1 MPRLGTIGGGGAS
14 TYGFS
19 RVLDGSSQ
27 SKAAKSALE
36 IWKLGRR
43 TDGYYWINVSG
54 TPRYLHCLLSSTFAT
69 GFYSGNS
76 GRAGWTL
83 FAQRATAIGDIDI
96 TTTAGS
102 PDTSGAGNFAF
113 GSWKQ
118 GFDAGASFS
127 TETEILVDVDGTHSF
142 IYDGWRGIARSLAN
156 AQVAIVRGYT
166 GGNAVMAAS
175 DFNGT
180 TFTVNTPGAG
190 CTSCFRPRY
199 KNQNASFGYV
209 NTNGHTNSGNGTA
222 CSDWC
227 ADGYGLIYSQQI
239 SPQLSRTGGC
249 FGNNPQFGYDSC
261 GYQGVQLSATG
272 TTTRFYFRERPV

>member
-27 SKAAKSALE
+27 NKAAKSALD

-43 TDGYYWINVSG
+43 NDGYYWINVSG
-54 TPRYLHCLLSSTFAT
+54 TPQYLHCLLSSTFAT

-83 FAQRATAIGDIDI
+83 FAQRNSGIGDIDI

-156 AQVAIVRGYT
+156 AQISIVRGYT
-166 GGNAVMAAS
+166 GGNAVMSAS

-180 TFTVNTPGAG
+180 TFTSNNPNAG

-199 KNQNASFGYV
+199 KNQNSSFGYV
-209 NTNGHTNSGNGTA
+209 TTDSHRNSGNPNP

-227 ADGYGLIYSQQI
+227 ASGYGLLYSQQI
-239 SPQLSRTGGC
+239 SPVLQRSGGC
-249 FGNNPQFGYDSC
+249 FGNSPEYGYDSC
-261 GYQGVQLSATG
+261 GYQGVTLTATG